1 MMTDLLL
8 IRLLALVARL
18 RAPQA
23 PSGSVVWDN
32 ATAWQRRAIADELA
46 LLLVTSR
53 EDVKELELEVNG

>member
-1 MMTDLLL
+1 MTDLLL

-46 LLLVTSR
+46 LLLVASR
-53 EDVKELELEVNG
+53 EEEREVGG

>member
-1 MMTDLLL
+1 MMPDTLR

-18 RAPQA
+18 QLPTS

-46 LLLVTSR
+46 LLLVASR
-53 EDVKELELEVNG
+53 EEEREVGG